1 MRNYIKLTFLMK
13 LCLFSIYIRIF
24 VAIASYPFLIPLG
37 LQKKVHI
44 SLRFISQGYATACLA
59 LFQLGM
65 YSSAERSDLALA
77 HEQPWVRSL

>member
-1 MRNYIKLTFLMK
+1 MK
-13 LCLFSIYIRIF
+13 RCLFCIF
-24 VAIASYPFLIPLG
+24 IQMFVEIASYPFSIPLG
-37 LQKKVHI
+37 LQKSHI

-65 YSSAERSDLALA
+65 YSSAEQSDLALA